1 MALSDLAVRQA
12 KATGKAYTLPDLD
25 GLSLAVTAAG
35 GRTWHFR
42 YYWAGKQK
50 RMSLGTYPEVPLREA
65 RSLRDEARALLAKG
79 TNPRVHRKQKRTAV
93 RLADE
98 NTFEAV
104 YRKWLKHRGLSLKEG
119 RQTTLSILPRI
130 FDKDV
135 LPALGK
141 RSVYEIKRPDLLEVI
156 AKIEKRRALSVAE
169 KVRTWFNQLFRYALV
184 IVPGLEQNPAS
195 DLDVVALP
203 LPPVNHNPF
212 LRMAE
217 LSKLLQRLRSYRGRR
232 QTQLGLRLL
241 LLTGVRTGELRQA
254 TPDQFD
260 LDRGLWI
267 IPPDVVKQL
276 QLDMRKKRQQPKDI
290 PPYIVPLSIQAME
303 IVRHLL
309 DEFKPAQRH
318 LFRHD
323 SDLKKRISE
332 NTLNGAL
339 KRMGYQERLTGH
351 GNRGTMSTALNEIGY
366 PKVWVDAQLSHVD
379 PNKVS
384 ATYNHAEYVEQ
395 RRRMMQDWADRL
407 DLFEQNMV
415 EAASMPLTIHL
426 EGVPV
431 LSDEEAAS
439 APPKPAAASAPLL
452 IVTRPGDARPPW
464 PAGTHRRPAVPV
476 PRSVMEEPL
485 SDIQRQRMEL
495 VDVFEAPHN
504 LPVAEYAKMA
514 GKSRRW
520 ISYEIKAGNLLALNL
535 GNRGQ
540 RVPDWHLDPVK
551 HALIQAVLKL
561 TRGAD
566 PWQIYNALLQP
577 RAKLRGGS
585 ALESVSAT
593 NIDKIIM
600 AVSTTVKESEW
611 SPQQVAFA

>member
-50 RMSLGTYPEVPLREA
+50 RMSLGTYPEVTLREA

-156 AKIEKRRALSVAE
+156 AKIEKRKALSVAE

-217 LSKLLQRLRSYRGRR
+217 LPKLLQRLRSYRGRR

-351 GNRGTMSTALNEIGY
+351 GIRGTMSTALNEIGY
-366 PKVWVDAQLSHVD
+366 PRSGWMHS
-379 PNKVS
+379 S
-384 ATYNHAEYVEQ
+384 
-395 RRRMMQDWADRL
+395 RM
-407 DLFEQNMV
+407 
-415 EAASMPLTIHL
+415 SIP
-426 EGVPV
+426 
-431 LSDEEAAS
+431 
-439 APPKPAAASAPLL
+439 
-452 IVTRPGDARPPW
+452 TRSARPTTMPSTW
-464 PAGTHRRPAVPV
+464 S
-476 PRSVMEEPL
+476 SV
-485 SDIQRQRMEL
+485 
-495 VDVFEAPHN
+495 A
-504 LPVAEYAKMA
+504 A
-514 GKSRRW
+514 
-520 ISYEIKAGNLLALNL
+520 
-535 GNRGQ
+535 
-540 RVPDWHLDPVK
+540 
-551 HALIQAVLKL
+551 
-561 TRGAD
+561 
-566 PWQIYNALLQP
+566 
-577 RAKLRGGS
+577 
-585 ALESVSAT
+585 
-593 NIDKIIM
+593 
-600 AVSTTVKESEW
+600 
-611 SPQQVAFA
+611 

>member
-1 MALSDLAVRQA
+1 MALSDLVVKQA
-12 KATGKAYTLPDLD
+12 KTTGKAYTLPDID
-25 GLSLAVTAAG
+25 GLSLAVSPAG
-35 GRTWHFR
+35 NKSWHFR
-42 YYWAGKQK
+42 YYWLGKQQ
-50 RMSLGTYPEVPLREA
+50 RMSLGNYPEVSLRDA
-65 RSLRDEARALLAKG
+65 RSLRDEARALVAKDI
-79 TNPRVHRKQKRTAV
+79 NPHRHRKQKRAAAK
-93 RLADE
+93 LAGE
-98 NTFEAV
+98 HTFDAI
-104 YRKWLKHRGLSLKEG
+104 YKKWLSHRELSLKKG
-119 RQTTLSILPRI
+119 RQTTLSILPRV
-130 FDKDV
+130 FAKDV

-141 RSVYEIKRPDLLEVI
+141 RSIYDIKRPDLLEVI
-156 AKIEKRRALSVAE
+156 AKIEKRKALSVAE

-184 IVPGLEQNPAS
+184 IVPDLEQNPAS

-212 LRMAE
+212 LRMAD
-217 LSKLLQRLRSYRGRR
+217 LPKLLQRLRKYRGRL

-241 LLTGVRTGELRQA
+241 LLTGVRTGELRLA

-267 IPPDVVKQL
+267 IPPEVVKQL
-276 QLDMRKKRQQPKDI
+276 QVDMRRKRQLPKDV
-290 PPYIVPLSIQAME
+290 PPYIVPLSVQAME
-303 IVRHLL
+303 IVRHML
-309 DEFKPAQRH
+309 EQFKPAQH
-318 LFRHD
+318 FLFRHD
-323 SDLKKRISE
+323 SEMKKRMSE
-332 NTLNGAL
+332 NTLNSAL
-339 KRMGYQERLTGH
+339 KRLGYRDMLTGH
-351 GNRGTMSTALNEIGY
+351 GIRGTMSTALNEIGY

-407 DLFEQNMV
+407 DLFEQNLV
-415 EAASMPLTIHL
+415 EAASVPLTIHL
-426 EGVPV
+426 EGVSV
-431 LSDEEAAS
+431 VSADEAAANES
-439 APPKPAAASAPLL
+439 RKPAAEPAPIL
-452 IVTRPGDARPPW
+452 IVTKPGDAMPLVS
-464 PAGTHRRPAVPV
+464 AETHRLPAVPL

-485 SDIQRQRMEL
+485 SDIQRERMAL
-495 VDVFEAPHN
+495 VDVFEAAHN

-561 TRGAD
+561 SRGAD
-566 PWQIYNALLQP
+566 PWQIYQALLQP
-577 RAKLRGGS
+577 RATLRGRS
-585 ALESVSAT
+585 ALESVTAT
-593 NIDKIIM
+593 NLDKLIM

-611 SPQQVAFA
+611 SPQYVA

>member
-50 RMSLGTYPEVPLREA
+50 RMSLGTYPEVTLREA

-79 TNPRVHRKQKRTAV
+79 INPRVHRKQKRTAV

-135 LPALGK
+135 LPTLGK

-217 LSKLLQRLRSYRGRR
+217 LPKLLQRLRSYRGRR

-339 KRMGYQERLTGH
+339 KRMGYRDLLTG
-351 GNRGTMSTALNEIGY
+351 
-366 PKVWVDAQLSHVD
+366 
-379 PNKVS
+379 
-384 ATYNHAEYVEQ
+384 
-395 RRRMMQDWADRL
+395 
-407 DLFEQNMV
+407 
-415 EAASMPLTIHL
+415 
-426 EGVPV
+426 
-431 LSDEEAAS
+431 
-439 APPKPAAASAPLL
+439 
-452 IVTRPGDARPPW
+452 
-464 PAGTHRRPAVPV
+464 
-476 PRSVMEEPL
+476 
-485 SDIQRQRMEL
+485 
-495 VDVFEAPHN
+495 
-504 LPVAEYAKMA
+504 
-514 GKSRRW
+514 
-520 ISYEIKAGNLLALNL
+520 
-535 GNRGQ
+535 
-540 RVPDWHLDPVK
+540 
-551 HALIQAVLKL
+551 
-561 TRGAD
+561 
-566 PWQIYNALLQP
+566 
-577 RAKLRGGS
+577 
-585 ALESVSAT
+585 
-593 NIDKIIM
+593 
-600 AVSTTVKESEW
+600 
-611 SPQQVAFA
+611 